1 MKYLN
6 PEEILCLNINEILL
20 KDEFVNE
27 VDNLKNYLFDCQCII
42 FLVDITNNDSYL
54 LVKKIIN
61 YITNFYPNVF
71 EICRLLLVLN
81 KIDLEKERK
90 ILSEE
95 VERFIQDLNGNNYRN
110 KEETNKKEIIEKI
123 EISAKNKTYLSNLW
137 EKVYQCLNRKENKKI
152 AINSIKERI
161 DNLNTLNYQEKVSEL
176 AKLDGIINIVLMG
189 DSGVGKSNFLSMYF
203 HNKFVQTFISTI
215 GIDKKTKIIKY
226 RDSIY
231 SVNISDTAGQERFRS
246 LPLRY
251 FKNAEGILLLYDVG
265 SIDSF
270 KNVERWVE
278 DMKSNEKFLSQKIY
292 VIGNKIDIKDRK
304 VCYEEGEEMAK
315 KLGFEYYEMSCK
327 INMNVFEIIS
337 RLIKDCIKLYN
348 PNNSTLNTTLTSKKF
363 GAKKNTCC

>member
-90 ILSEE
+90 VLSEE

-304 VCYEEGEEMAK
+304 VSYEEGEEMAK

-337 RLIKDCIKLYN
+337 RLIKDCIKKYN
-348 PNNSTLNTTLTSKKF
+348 PNNTTLNTTLNSKKLD
-363 GAKKNTCC
+363 AKKNSCC

>member
-6 PEEILCLNINEILL
+6 SEEILCLNINEILL

-42 FLVDITNNDSYL
+42 FLVDVTNNDSYFL
-54 LVKKIIN
+54 AKKFIN
-61 YITNFYPNVF
+61 YITNFYPNIF
-71 EICRLLLVLN
+71 EICKLLLVLN

-90 ILSEE
+90 VLIEE
-95 VERFIQDLNGNNYRN
+95 IVSFIQDLNGNNYRN
-110 KEETNKKEIIEKI
+110 KEEINKKEIIEKI

-137 EKVYQCLNRKENKKI
+137 DKVYQCLNKKENKKLP
-152 AINSIKERI
+152 INSIKERI
-161 DNLNTLNYQEKVSEL
+161 DNLNYQEKVSEL
-176 AKLDGIINIVLMG
+176 AKSDGIINIVLMG

-226 RDSIY
+226 KDSIY
-231 SVNISDTAGQERFRS
+231 NVNISDTAGQERFRS

-278 DMKSNEKFLSQKIY
+278 DMKANEKFLSQKIY

-304 VCYEEGEEMAK
+304 VSYEEGEEMAK
-315 KLGFEYYEMSCK
+315 NLGFEYYEMSCK

-337 RLIKDCIKLYN
+337 RLIKDCIKKYN
-348 PNNSTLNTTLTSKKF
+348 PNNTTLNTTLNSKKLD
-363 GAKKNTCC
+363 AKKNSCC